1 MLGDQLPLLTL
12 PPSLLVD
19 MDLLWV
25 RVKQK
30 LDRPL
35 VNLLEQLLTVLYF
48 DLEPRWWERK
58 D

>member
-1 MLGDQLPLLTL
+1 VLGDQLPLLTL